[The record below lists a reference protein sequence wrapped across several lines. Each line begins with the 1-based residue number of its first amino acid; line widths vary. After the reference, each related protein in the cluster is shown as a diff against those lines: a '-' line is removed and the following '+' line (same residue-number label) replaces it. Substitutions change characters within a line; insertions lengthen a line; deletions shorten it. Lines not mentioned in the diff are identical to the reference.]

1 MKKLLFFIMLM
12 APLFAHANKQEIFLR
27 ANKSYHDGDF
37 QQALVI
43 YESIEK
49 KGRAVWYNMGNCYYE
64 LADYSRA
71 LVCWKR
77 AQRGAPRKESV
88 EIEGNMRRALK
99 KLGKPTDER
108 FVTRTYN
115 LVTRSTE
122 FGSLFFFQIL
132 FFIFWYSLF
141 LVGLIRRFGFA
152 RFAVKSVGSLCVA
165 ILGVVVIV
173 KTMEYGSFQAI
184 VVEQTPL
191 FVGPNERYQR
201 IATLTHADRVVIAE
215 RAHEWCK
222 VRTHDAVGWIPEK
235 ALEVI

>member
-1 MKKLLFFIMLM
+1 MKKLLIFIMV
-12 APLFAHANKQEIFLR
+12 LFPFFVLANKQETFLR
-27 ANKSYHDGDF
+27 ANKCYHEGDF
-37 QQALVI
+37 QEALTL
-43 YESIEK
+43 YESIDK
-49 KGRAVWYNMGNCYYE
+49 KGRAVWYNMGNCHYE

-71 LVCWKR
+71 LACWKR
-77 AQRGAPRKESV
+77 AQRGAPWKESV
-88 EIEGNMRRALK
+88 EIDRNMQRALK

-108 FVTRTYN
+108 
-115 LVTRSTE
+115 LVTRAYNFVTHATE

-141 LVGLIRRFGFA
+141 LLGLVRKFGFA
-152 RFAVKSVGSLCVA
+152 RFAVKTISSFCVA
-165 ILGVVVIV
+165 TLGVVVIV
-173 KTMEYGSFQAI
+173 KTMEYGSFHAI

-235 ALEVI
+235 NLEVI